1 MIFLHQVGNEDKR
14 RKSGIGRKRGGGEP
28 AYLLGEIVRNLE
40 PSFYYFVENFYRH
53 QLVWKCLKGRLV
65 VMIIELVSYNLVSN
79 FHLNKTGQIKLQQ
92 SLVGP

>member
-1 MIFLHQVGNEDKR
+1 MKINEENREVG
-14 RKSGIGRKRGGGEP
+14 GRGEGGGGGASLP
-28 AYLLGEIVRNLE
+28 VGRNSKKPRAFILLLRGKLLQASTCLE
-40 PSFYYFVENFYRH
+40 VSER
-53 QLVWKCLKGRLV
+53 KIGGRL